1 MGFFKFLFGSKSKN
15 ISDKDKS
22 LIADNI
28 ISLAKECTANL
39 ENIFMKP
46 AVNGD
51 FEIFMLNLEFF
62 TQFLI
67 DYDHIFDE
75 NDFRNLLVFKLHS
88 SSYNPLKT
96 YTLNEFFEF
105 YTSRAAIINYEVS
118 SLTKSFQSG
127 GKAFLPVHS
136 YVSIYKTPLV
146 NKPNV
151 DFADFNDVNAFSPLL
166 MEKAA
171 DFMLKYADHLHYIAT
186 KINIIYKSN

>member
-1 MGFFKFLFGSKSKN
+1 MGLFKFLFGSKSKN

-22 LIADNI
+22 LIAENI

-67 DYDHIFDE
+67 DYDHIYDE

-127 GKAFLPVHS
+127 GKAFIPVYS

-146 NKPNV
+146 NEPNV
-151 DFADFNDVNAFSPLL
+151 DFADFKNLQTFDSF
-166 MEKAA
+166 MMKKAA
-171 DFMLKYADHLHYIAT
+171 DFMLKYTDHLH
-186 KINIIYKSN
+186 

>member
-1 MGFFKFLFGSKSKN
+1 
-15 ISDKDKS
+15 
-22 LIADNI
+22 
-28 ISLAKECTANL
+28 
-39 ENIFMKP
+39 MKP

>member
-67 DYDHIFDE
+67 DFDHIFDE

-127 GKAFLPVHS
+127 GKAFIPVHS

>member
-39 ENIFMKP
+39 ENIFMKS

-67 DYDHIFDE
+67 DYEYIYDE
-75 NDFRNLLVFKLHS
+75 NDFRNLLVYKLYS
-88 SSYNPLKT
+88 SSYNPLIS
-96 YTLNEFFEF
+96 YSIDEFFE
-105 YTSRAAIINYEVS
+105 YYSCRTSIINYEVS
-118 SLTKSFQSG
+118 SLTNSFQSG
-127 GKAFLPVHS
+127 GKAFIPVHS

-146 NKPNV
+146 NKPYV
-151 DFADFNDVNAFSPLL
+151 DFADYNDVNAFNPFL

-186 KINIIYKSN
+186 KINIIYKSK